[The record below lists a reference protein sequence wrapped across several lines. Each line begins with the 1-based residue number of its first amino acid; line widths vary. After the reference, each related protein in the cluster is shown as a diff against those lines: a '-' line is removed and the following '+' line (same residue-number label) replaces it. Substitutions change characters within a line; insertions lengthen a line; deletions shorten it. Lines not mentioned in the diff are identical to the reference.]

1 MLPAGPGAERQN
13 QAFAWTPGGRR
24 PRPGSSRA
32 SDGHE
37 LPTAPSPTGSWPG
50 APGSAVQPRPRG
62 HVPPTGH
69 GQGAW
74 SDGQARVREGPQR
87 SEGRGR
93 QLPGGGCG
101 RLGTRGAAEP
111 GSPSQEPCVWKRFK
125 NRSVK
130 QRDPPKRPRE
140 GKTAPSLEGGYPP
153 AGKPGWGPRR
163 EQAGQ
168 DPSPSAVRRAGEGGR
183 CAALRGR
190 SPAATAASSATFTEK
205 VNSGV
210 LQLAPKSDSD
220 LPPGEGKA
228 RSCLGAGPG
237 SARRPRSCRWP
248 GVSWPAGLHRGPTG
262 RRTRLPSTPR
272 LTEGQRA
279 RRQTQVPLGQG

>member
-1 MLPAGPGAERQN
+1 MKAPSHRHLLPLGKVWIKTHGGVAAGPCLFYKEKGTASGSQPQGSWMLPAGPGAERQN

-32 SDGHE
+32 SDGRE

-74 SDGQARVREGPQR
+74 SDGQARVREGTQR

-130 QRDPPKRPRE
+130 QRDPPKRPPPW
-140 GKTAPSLEGGYPP
+140 KGGTPLQ
-153 AGKPGWGPRR
+153 GS
-163 EQAGQ
+163 QAGG
-168 DPSPSAVRRAGEGGR
+168 RAGSKQGR
-183 CAALRGR
+183 TPAPVQCVGREKVAVVPCSAAGALRPLLHPQPL
-190 SPAATAASSATFTEK
+190 SPRK
-205 VNSGV
+205 
-210 LQLAPKSDSD
+210 
-220 LPPGEGKA
+220 
-228 RSCLGAGPG
+228 
-237 SARRPRSCRWP
+237 
-248 GVSWPAGLHRGPTG
+248 
-262 RRTRLPSTPR
+262 
-272 LTEGQRA
+272 
-279 RRQTQVPLGQG
+279 